1 MNKVA
6 KGKFNFIS
14 DIIYILILLLI
25 TETFSFFLFRLKD
38 IYLLLIGIFG
48 LVLLEFWFG
57 RAFYLYSSKKISKYS
72 DVVMKISLKKRFFQ
86 YFVIPAIFYISI
98 LFFIYFNR
106 NIYLGHTVIIVSISF
121 LLILF
126 MNVRSS
132 LNQFYSVAYATKA
145 IFDFICISTLFL
157 LLNTYLRLGLSL
169 FQYSTLSLISSAV
182 LFLSIL
188 KLHDRL
194 GILECLISLL
204 SAVIVSASMIFV
216 WNYNNPFITP
226 AVGTLAFYLIV
237 SFWNI
242 RFSGKTRLS
251 EYIYPLLYVIF
262 ALVLILLS

>member
-57 RAFYLYSSKKISKYS
+57 RTFYLYSSKKISKYS

-86 YFVIPAIFYISI
+86 YFVIPAIFYISL

-194 GILECLISLL
+194 GVLECLISLL

-216 WNYNNPFITP
+216 WNHNLFVIP

>member
-1 MNKVA
+1 MSGIS
-6 KGKFNFIS
+6 KGKFNFVS
-14 DIIYILILLLI
+14 DILYILVLLLI
-25 TETFSFFLFRLKD
+25 TETFSFFLFTLEP
-38 IYLLLIGIFG
+38 IYLLLIGVSG
-48 LVLLEFWFG
+48 LILLEFWFG
-57 RAFYLYSSKKISKYS
+57 RTFYLYSSKKISKYS

-86 YFVIPAIFYISI
+86 YFIVPAIFYISL

-157 LLNTYLRLGLSL
+157 LLNTYLRLGLSI
-169 FQYSTLSLISSAV
+169 FEYSALSLISSAV

-194 GILECLISLL
+194 GIFEFLISLL

-216 WNYNNPFITP
+216 WNYNNLFVIP
-226 AVGTLAFYLIV
+226 AVGTLAFYLVV

-242 RFSGKTRLS
+242 RFAGKTKLS

-262 ALVLILLS
+262 ALTLILLS